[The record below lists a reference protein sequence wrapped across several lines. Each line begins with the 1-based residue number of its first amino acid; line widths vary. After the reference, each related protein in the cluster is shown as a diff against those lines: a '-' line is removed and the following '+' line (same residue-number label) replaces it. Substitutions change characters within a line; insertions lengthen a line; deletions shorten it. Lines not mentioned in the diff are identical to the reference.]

1 MKVDFSMLGGLFGTL
16 LVIGVAI
23 LLGNGNTA
31 FFDPASFLLVLGGT
45 LTAII
50 ARRSIH
56 DFVNHLRALRVTF
69 GHEAR
74 GLQSLSVQLREW
86 ATIARR
92 DGTLALESEL
102 AKIKSPFLRD
112 AMMMLVDGANEESL
126 KGALQARI
134 AALSA
139 RHERAISTWED
150 WLIVAPAMGMIG
162 TLIGLMQMLG
172 NLQDTGALGKAMALA
187 LLTTLYGALLA
198 NVIAGPI
205 ASQLRMKHEQ
215 ELQWC
220 EAVISG
226 ISRIARGESPRRIAN
241 AVVTPFPTARV
252 RKTEDAA

>member
-1 MKVDFSMLGGLFGTL
+1 MKIDFSMVGGLFGTM

-23 LLGNGNTA
+23 LLGNGDTT

-50 ARRSIH
+50 ARRSVR
-56 DFVNHLRALRVTF
+56 DFVNHFRALRVTF
-69 GHEAR
+69 RHDER
-74 GLQSLSVQLREW
+74 GLQILSMQLREW

-102 AKIKSPFLRD
+102 ASIKSPFLRD
-112 AMMMLVDGANEESL
+112 AMMLLVDGANEESL
-126 KGALQARI
+126 KGTLQARI

-139 RHERAISTWED
+139 RHERTIATWED

-172 NLQDTGALGKAMALA
+172 SLQDTGALGSAMALA

-198 NVIAGPI
+198 NVVAGPI
-205 ASQLRMKHEQ
+205 ASQLRMKHDQ

-226 ISRIARGESPRRIAN
+226 ISRIARGEHPRRIAN
-241 AVVTPFPTARV
+241 AIVTPFPTAQV
-252 RKTEDAA
+252 RKTEEAA